1 MTEVPDITE
10 VRAEGLSTEYVIE
23 LSDRT
28 TIEYRPIYD
37 FSMAEQRVYPAGQR
51 FDPHSKREI
60 ELRSLA
66 GVETPDAAKLQLTVF
81 NWIEFYSSF
90 YRWDTFKEKGHDGL
104 VQSIVMS
111 QNDIEGD
118 IESTE
123 QAGEV

>member
-10 VRAEGLSTEYVIE
+10 VRNEGLSAKYVIE

-37 FSMAEQRVYPAGQR
+37 FSMAEQRVYPAGQG

-60 ELRSLA
+60 ELRSLE
-66 GVETPDAAKLQLTVF
+66 GVETPDAAKLQLTVL
-81 NWIEFYSSF
+81 NWIEFFSSF
-90 YRWDTFKEKGHDGL
+90 YRWDTFSQKAHDGL

-118 IESTE
+118 IEPTQEGE
-123 QAGEV
+123 QA